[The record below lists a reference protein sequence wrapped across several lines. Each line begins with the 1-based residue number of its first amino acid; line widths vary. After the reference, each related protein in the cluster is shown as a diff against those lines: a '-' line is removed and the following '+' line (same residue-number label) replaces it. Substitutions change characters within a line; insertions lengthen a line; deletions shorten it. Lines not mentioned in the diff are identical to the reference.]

1 MGGYFN
7 LKSTVFPHLK
17 KQTGSQPNYFLVELL
32 YFLHICKDKERVG
45 AFLNEKEWMKEE
57 GNIFLMVWKH
67 VLVIG
72 WFIIFLMEWK

>member
-1 MGGYFN
+1 MKTEKHLLLLLKKNSDSLMGGYFN

-45 AFLNEKEWMKEE
+45 AFLNEKE
-57 GNIFLMVWKH
+57 
-67 VLVIG
+67 
-72 WFIIFLMEWK
+72 